1 MIEPHV
7 YLAFAPRGP
16 GVMCAL
22 LYVEVK
28 DSVYGWYVGAHGAE
42 FVSQFFILEDYYSQ
56 AKTRLYLSVEDD
68 VYGPWIQ
75 REAAL
80 DIPIGRPAPLP
91 EELTHE
97 LERAQD
103 AFIHEWLF
111 YAEEVAVA
119 VHASA
124 YAAHDLPV
132 QAVNIR
138 ADRLNKLDAGDVVW
152 TYASPGCN
160 LNMVRAL
167 SKRWP
172 LDYVLD

>member
-42 FVSQFFILEDYYSQ
+42 IVSQFFILEDYYSR